1 MKRCQTVVFAAL
13 LLVPVGCDCVSKQIA
28 HEVLADSPG
37 VSFAADTLRFQL
49 TSNPGAFLNLGAGL
63 PSGWRHLILLGL
75 VPLLLAALCAVA
87 LRSAAFSGWSLLGPA
102 LVVGGG
108 LANWLDRLQHG
119 GAVTDFVS
127 FGLGPFRTG
136 VFNLADAS
144 IMAGVAL
151 LLLARKPRQPRGE
164 VLPGESEAT
173 GGTPSSAGASRRSRD
188 RRRGPAR
195 ARGAR

>member
-1 MKRCQTVVFAAL
+1 MKRCQIVVFVAL
-13 LLVPVGCDCVSKQIA
+13 LLVPVGCDCVSKQVAA
-28 HEVLADSPG
+28 HVLADSPG
-37 VSFAADTLRFQL
+37 VSFAADTLRFEL
-49 TSNPGAFLNLGAGL
+49 TSNPGAFLSLGAGL

-75 VPLLLAALCAVA
+75 VPLLLATICAVA
-87 LRSAAFSGWSLLGPA
+87 LRSAVPSGWSLLGPA

-151 LLLARKPRQPRGE
+151 LLLARKPGRSRGGTLRGE
-164 VLPGESEAT
+164 AEGTGE
-173 GGTPSSAGASRRSRD
+173 
-188 RRRGPAR
+188 GP
-195 ARGAR
+195 

>member
-1 MKRCQTVVFAAL
+1 MKQCQTAVFVAL
-13 LLVPVGCDCVSKQIA
+13 LLVPVGCDCVSKQVAA
-28 HEVLADSPG
+28 HVLADSPG

-49 TSNPGAFLNLGAGL
+49 TSNPGAFLSLGAGL

-75 VPLLLAALCAVA
+75 VPLLLASICAVA
-87 LRSAAFSGWSLLGPA
+87 WRSGLSSGRPLVGLAF
-102 LVVGGG
+102 VVGGG

-151 LLLARKPRQPRGE
+151 LLLARKPGQSRGE
-164 VLPGESEAT
+164 TLPEEAE
-173 GGTPSSAGASRRSRD
+173 GRGASS
-188 RRRGPAR
+188 
-195 ARGAR
+195 